1 MNRSTSSRLVVSL
14 VLALSA
20 ALLTSACGGNDSPTG
35 PPQTGTVEIQLQAQ
49 SFEPGDVLIEPGTTV
64 RWVNAQSIQHTI
76 TPDGHDEWERAV
88 VTEANE
94 VFEHT
99 FHDEG
104 TFPYFCEPHQAVGMT
119 GRIRVEGS

>member
-1 MNRSTSSRLVVSL
+1 MSRSQP
-14 VLALSA
+14 A
-20 ALLTSACGGNDSPTG
+20 ALLRALVTLAAVFLVLQGCGNDDSPTE
-35 PPQTGTVEIQLQAQ
+35 PQTGTVEIQLQAE
-49 SFEPGDVLIEPGTTV
+49 SFQPGDVLIEPGTTV

-76 TPDGHDEWERAV
+76 TPDGHNEWERAV

>member
-1 MNRSTSSRLVVSL
+1 MNRSTPSRLVVGI

-20 ALLTSACGGNDSPTG
+20 ALLYSACGSDDSPTE
-35 PPQTGTVEIQLQAQ
+35 PQTGTVEIQLQAE
-49 SFEPGDVLIEPGTTV
+49 SFQPGDVLIEPGTTV

-76 TPDGHDEWERAV
+76 TPDGHDEWDRAV
-88 VTEANE
+88 LTEADE

-104 TFPYFCEPHQAVGMT
+104 IFPYFCEPHQALGMT

>member
-1 MNRSTSSRLVVSL
+1 MRRSALSHLAVG
-14 VLALSA
+14 LALALFA
-20 ALLTSACGGNDSPTG
+20 ALLTSACGSDDSPTE
-35 PPQTGTVEIQLQAQ
+35 PQTGTVEIQLQAE
-49 SFEPGDVLIEPGTTV
+49 SFQPGDVLIEPGTTV

-88 VTEANE
+88 VTEASE